1 MSRSVTIDVVIDVV
15 CPWCFVGKRRLDAA
29 LAELQDLDVGVRYR
43 PFQLDPTLPEG
54 GKDRTEYMKAKFG
67 DLRRVDEVHKR
78 LVDMGQDLDIAF
90 AFDLIERAPNTLDAH
105 RLIRWAQ
112 AEGLG
117 DQAVEH
123 LFKLYFEEG
132 ADIGDRAVLAAAAEA
147 IGLDGSEVQDRLDAG
162 TDVDDVRREIDE
174 AQRIGVTGVP
184 FTILAGQY
192 AISGAQPT
200 EVFAGAIRQ
209 VATRE

>member
-29 LAELQDLDVGVRYR
+29 LAELQDLDVAVRYR

-67 DLRRVDEVHKR
+67 DLRRVDEIHKR

-123 LFKLYFEEG
+123 LFKLYFEDG

-162 TDVDDVRREIDE
+162 TDLDDVRREIDE

>member
-1 MSRSVTIDVVIDVV
+1 MSRPVSIDVVIDVV

-29 LAELQDLDVGVRYR
+29 LTELSDLDVAVRYR

-67 DLRRVDEVHKR
+67 DLRRVDEIHKR

-117 DQAVEH
+117 ESAVDH

-132 ADIGDRAVLAAAAEA
+132 ADIGDRSVLAAAAEA
-147 IGLDGSEVQDRLDAG
+147 IGLDGSEIRDRLDAG
-162 TDVDDVRREIDE
+162 TDLDDVRREIDE